1 MTINKTIKIAVLS
14 SIIVFTT
21 GCIELQQV
29 ATSALNDYAAG
40 TKPLTQTDISA
51 GLKEALVIGA
61 KKSVGKLS
69 SPNGYLQDAATKIL
83 LPEEARIITDNI
95 SKLPGGQDL
104 VDKVIANIN
113 NAASDAAKKA
123 TPIITNSIKKMSIQD
138 ALSILQGGD
147 KSATAY
153 LKKANYDELARLY
166 KPIIDASLQKK
177 LVGNISAANSWNQL
191 TGNWNSVANSVVGQV
206 TNLTPVN
213 TDLSSYLTAKALD
226 GLFLKIGE
234 TEADIR
240 SNPAAR
246 VTDLLKRVFK

>member
-1 MTINKTIKIAVLS
+1 MNKRFKIALLAGLILLS
-14 SIIVFTT
+14 TSCV
-21 GCIELQQV
+21 ELQQV
-29 ATSALNDYAAG
+29 ATSALNDYASG
-40 TKPLTQTDISA
+40 NKPLTQADISA

-61 KKSVGKLS
+61 KRSVGKLS
-69 SPNGYLQDAATKIL
+69 APNGYLQDAATKIL
-83 LPEEARIITDNI
+83 LPDEAKIITDNI

-104 VDKVIANIN
+104 VNKVIANIN
-113 NAASDAAKKA
+113 NAASDAAKQA
-123 TPIITNSIKKMSIQD
+123 TPIIVNSIKNMSIQD
-138 ALSILQGGD
+138 AVGILHGGD

-166 KPIIDASLQKK
+166 KPIIDASLQKN
-177 LVGNISAANSWNQL
+177 LVGNISAAKSWNQL
-191 TGNWNSVANSVVGQV
+191 TGSWNNVANSVVGQM

-240 SNPAAR
+240 ANPAAR
-246 VTDLLKRVFK
+246 VTDLLKRVFGK